1 LICYTALFFSR
12 SLLFTTIVGFFMG
25 ILHIGVA
32 NGGYIN
38 VCEYVH
44 TRWKNTLASLML
56 VFDMLTVIITGIY
69 WKWISKNATG
79 LLIFG
84 IGCNAVSFIAI
95 LFTPESPEYLY
106 CFYRFRECREVVF
119 KIAKWNKS

>member
-1 LICYTALFFSR
+1 
-12 SLLFTTIVGFFMG
+12 MG

-69 WKWISKNATG
+69 WKWISKNASG

-95 LFTPESPEYLY
+95 LFVPKVQNTYTVSTDLENAGRSSL
-106 CFYRFRECREVVF
+106 
-119 KIAKWNKS
+119 K